1 MTVRG
6 LWVRGQWMTWI
17 DMPWG
22 VAQGSYTMP
31 DQLERPDPLKEPEG
45 YGASRARQDA
55 GPAAGG
61 RLQEAVHDD
70 QCDVHLVSPLGKV
83 RCLNA
88 PNWTIWY
95 GCPAEHVAASDVCDG
110 HLRSSLGDPIS
121 CEACGNRSVVRPSV
135 IKRWHPPAEWKMEVP
150 AAELPVIPGP
160 DLRQFFSGPAGPGRF
175 A

>member
-31 DQLERPDPLKEPEG
+31 DQLERPDPLAEPEG
-45 YGASRARQDA
+45 YGASRVHRETQ
-55 GPAAGG
+55 AASG
-61 RLQEAVHDD
+61 RLAGAVHDG

-83 RCLNA
+83 RCLRE

-95 GCPAEHVAASDVCDG
+95 GCPAEHVVPSDVCDD

-121 CEACGNRSVVRPSV
+121 CEQCGNKAFVRPSV
-135 IKRWHPPAEWKMEVP
+135 IRRWNPPGEWRMEVP

-160 DLRQFFSGPAGPGRF
+160 DLRQFFSGPAGQDRS